1 MAGTLAATLTATPV
15 GLAPDRVVDTV
26 VAADHRPA
34 AFSHGRGSR
43 EIRKS
48 QTRPGGIRDSW
59 HSHLWRDASHAIL
72 GRSRVVKCAMSYDF
86 AVLTPEAAG
95 GDDSAAL
102 AKAVAVF
109 ESEQV
114 ASDADPR
121 LTAFLADLEAAGAA
135 DEDNG
140 WVSVWPLQV
149 STDGVAVPTTYAD
162 VDNNLVVLLK
172 LAARH
177 SLVLVD
183 LSSEKVDRPAPGEP
197 IGVMAGDG
205 TRLGALTYRRLES
218 ILSDLP
224 SSDPWIVL
232 ERDSE
237 VYVQALRQKDGSFV
251 LEYRDGGPAR
261 HFSTTLPE
269 ADEVLWRMWAWLRGE
284 PDWAVGA
291 NWQRVQF

>member
-1 MAGTLAATLTATPV
+1 MPTISQANTFPF
-15 GLAPDRVVDTV
+15 RNQ
-26 VAADHRPA
+26 
-34 AFSHGRGSR
+34 
-43 EIRKS
+43 IRKS
-48 QTRPGGIRDSW
+48 QLVVAASQTPGITDVARCVSGGT
-59 HSHLWRDASHAIL
+59 L

-102 AKAVAVF
+102 ATAVAVF

-135 DEDNG
+135 DEDHG
-140 WVSVWPLQV
+140 WVSVWLLQV
-149 STDGVAVPTTYAD
+149 STDGVAAPTTYAD

-177 SLVLVD
+177 GLVLVD

-197 IGVMAGDG
+197 ISVMAGDG
-205 TRLGALTYRRLES
+205 TRLGALTYRQLES
-218 ILSDLP
+218 ILSGLP

-269 ADEVLWRMWAWLRGE
+269 ADEVLRRMWTWLRGE

-291 NWQRVQF
+291 DWERVQF